1 MNENKYLKILGTKA
15 TVMHPVTKIAKK
27 VDKKEVRKYVQQGW
41 IHMSPKKNQLRK
53 EEAPANA
60 VAGGGVDLSPGKK
73 AKLKKKPFKRFKDY
87 VKE

>member
-1 MNENKYLKILGTKA
+1 M
-15 TVMHPVTKIAKK
+15 KK
-27 VDKKEVRKYVQQGW
+27 KKEE
-41 IHMSPKKNQLRK
+41 IP

-60 VAGGGVDLSPGKK
+60 VAGDGVDMSPGKK

>member
-1 MNENKYLKILGTKA
+1 M
-15 TVMHPVTKIAKK
+15 KK
-27 VDKKEVRKYVQQGW
+27 KKEE
-41 IHMSPKKNQLRK
+41 IS

-60 VAGGGVDLSPGKK
+60 VAGDGVDMSPGKK